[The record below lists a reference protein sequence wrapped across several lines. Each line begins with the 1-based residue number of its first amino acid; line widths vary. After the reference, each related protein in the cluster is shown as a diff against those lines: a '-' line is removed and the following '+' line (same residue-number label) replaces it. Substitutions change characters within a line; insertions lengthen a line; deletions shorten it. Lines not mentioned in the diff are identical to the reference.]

1 MKRTMLCSVLVM
13 ISFITTNVYAYDIAV
28 ENADGATIYY
38 NYINNGEELEVT
50 NGVSAISNNN
60 RTDYSGSIVIPEE
73 VTYMNRTR
81 KVTRIG
87 AWTFDNCKG
96 LTSVTIPSSVTSIGN
111 GAFRSCISLTSITI
125 PSSVTGIGEALFYYC
140 TNLTSVSIPN
150 SLTNISN
157 NAFSH
162 CFSLTSV
169 TIPESVTSIGAYA
182 FADCTSLTS
191 ITIPTGVT
199 SIPSALFMGCS
210 GLISV
215 NIPNSVTSI
224 GQYAFVRCTSLES
237 IIIPNSVTKI
247 GVDAFEYCSS
257 LNSITIPN
265 SVTVIGDN
273 AFDGCNLEAVTS
285 MIEEPFTI
293 RGKDSM
299 YRAFSAETF
308 NNAVLFVPADA
319 IEKYKATEGWQ
330 DFANIITLNSIKHPF
345 VEAGKRWC
353 VHGFNVGST
362 HIVIDYYFAKDE
374 EETIDGKT
382 YLPMYEKREGQIIL
396 VGLFRE
402 ENHRVYLYN
411 KDAGREFLTYDFSLQ
426 EGDSFEPEYGD
437 FSHGKVTKVTYKDV
451 NGEKLK
457 VITFEA
463 NDGHYLGGND
473 RVEMEWIEGI
483 GYPSRPLGGLFSKN
497 MDPSWYYYT
506 AYVLYDNTREP
517 NYYLPFS
524 FHLPYDG
531 WWGQQSQST
540 RIATGA
546 EPGLHYELLP
556 DPARDGYQL
565 HVYGDTFW
573 SNSPNRYVY
582 LIDDK
587 SDGFTHKLKFQ
598 FEELEPCVDGVGWY
612 HIDMYFPFFLPENK
626 YVVVDEQGEHPVPVL
641 GDYRPFI
648 EEGKEWEVAHLAA
661 GIDWAD
667 KALVKDCFYF
677 DGDIMVNGWLCKK
690 MMCRTE
696 YSIYAWGKSTTTTY
710 VGALY
715 EENRRVYCALPD
727 SSDFVLLYD
736 FGSSVGTEIT
746 YYSTEGKGMY
756 KGYIK
761 NRKISEDE
769 KYHGR
774 MTIIPYY
781 DREHDIFLNDDAYD
795 YIWREGVGYKGFTN
809 SFDLNQSP
817 YTKLMS
823 CTVGDEVL
831 YYDSSMVFYAQ
842 ATPDPSEVKKN
853 TIDFTHVVKTQPKA
867 PKRNGS
873 GSEETLPSFSGEG
886 SGERLTGEYS
896 LKELF
901 VNFKSLA
908 GPYLITIC
916 DDSGTE
922 VYRKEVQTS
931 SVVGLNTDVSGYAKG
946 NYTITV
952 ENDAEAYVAE
962 FSIDEEVGIGRP
974 TPDPS
979 RDGGEQ
985 AGAVYD
991 LSGRKVIGL
1000 SLPSLTGEGSGVRPT
1015 LPRGVYIKDG
1025 RKVVVK

>member
-87 AWTFDNCKG
+87 PWTFENCKG

-111 GAFRSCISLTSITI
+111 EAFKSCISLTSITI
-125 PSSVTGIGEALFYYC
+125 PSSVTSIGQALFYYC

-150 SLTNISN
+150 SLTSISN

-169 TIPESVTSIGAYA
+169 TIPESVTSIGDYA
-182 FADCTSLTS
+182 FAGCTSLTS

-199 SIPSALFMGCS
+199 SIPFALFMGCS

-215 NIPNSVTSI
+215 NIPNSVMSI
-224 GQYAFVRCTSLES
+224 GDYAFVRCTSLKS
-237 IIIPNSVTKI
+237 ITIPNGVTKI
-247 GVDAFEYCSS
+247 GVSAFENCSS
-257 LNSITIPN
+257 LKSITIPN
-265 SVTVIGDN
+265 SVTVIKDD
-273 AFDGCNLEAVTS
+273 AFEGCELDAVIS
-285 MIEEPFTI
+285 KIEEPFAI
-293 RGKDSM
+293 RGKNSM
-299 YRAFSAETF
+299 YRAFSVETF
-308 NNAVLFVPADA
+308 NNAVLYVPANA

-353 VHGFNVGST
+353 VHGINEPST
-362 HIVIDYYFAKDE
+362 HIVIDYYFSND

-382 YLPMYEKREGQIIL
+382 YLPMYEKREEQITL

-402 ENHRVYLYN
+402 ENHRVYLYK

-437 FSHGKVTKVTYKDV
+437 YSHGKVTKISYKEV

-457 VITFEA
+457 VISFEA
-463 NDGHYLGGND
+463 NDGRYFGGNV

-483 GYPSRPLGGLFSKN
+483 GYPSWPLAGLFSNN
-497 MDPSWYYYT
+497 MDSSWYYYT
-506 AYVLYDNTREP
+506 AYVLYDNSREP

-524 FHLPYDG
+524 ISDDG
-531 WWGQQSQST
+531 WWGQQPQST
-540 RIATGA
+540 KIESGA

-556 DPARDGYQL
+556 DPARDCYQL
-565 HVYGDTFW
+565 HVYGDTLW

-582 LIDDK
+582 LIDEK
-587 SDGFTHKLKFQ
+587 SDGLTHKLKFQ
-598 FEELEPCVDGVGWY
+598 FEELEPCVDDVGWY
-612 HIDMYFPFFLPENK
+612 HIDMSFPFFLPGNK
-626 YVVVDEQGEHPVPVL
+626 YVVIDEQGEHPVPVL

-677 DGDIMVNGWLCKK
+677 DGDMMVNGRLCKK

-781 DREHDIFLNDDAYD
+781 DREYDIFLNDDAYD

-809 SFDLNQSP
+809 SFDLNQSL

-931 SVVGLNTDVSGYAKG
+931 SVVGLNTDISGYAKG

-952 ENDAEAYVAE
+952 ENDAEAYTAE
-962 FSIDEEVGIGRP
+962 FSIDEEDSIQP
-974 TPDPS
+974 LPLSPS
-979 RDGGEQ
+979 PVSEGE

-991 LSGRKVIGL
+991 LQGRKIVH
-1000 SLPSLTGEGSGVRPT
+1000 RT
-1015 LPRGVYIKDG
+1015 LPRGIYIKEG
-1025 RKVVVK
+1025 KKVVVK